1 MLSDSYIHS
10 MLKLTI
16 TKEARRRLRAMPNNL
31 ERKIINKI
39 DSLAAD
45 PFAPNNNVTSL
56 RGIDDGFRLRVGDWR
71 VLYTLNAEARTMT
84 IVAILPRGDAYR

>member
-1 MLSDSYIHS
+1 MHS
-10 MLKLTI
+10 VTI
-16 TKEARRRLRAMPNNL
+16 TKEARRCLRVMPNNL
-31 ERKIINKI
+31 ERRIISKI

-56 RGIDDGFRLRVGDWR
+56 KGVDGFRLRVGDWR
-71 VLYTLNAEARTMT
+71 VLYTLDGEAGTMT